1 MRSNEQLVWRH
12 NHSDGS
18 YSAVGHAI
26 YFLTVNPGRTLL
38 CYYDLIIM
46 ADLSQQAIEFKN
58 RIRSAIM
65 SEELRRA
72 DFNDC
77 LLNEY
82 RNYRSVFSD
91 NDPQFNSTAFIGM
104 EPR

>member
-1 MRSNEQLVWRH
+1 
-12 NHSDGS
+12 
-18 YSAVGHAI
+18 
-26 YFLTVNPGRTLL
+26 
-38 CYYDLIIM
+38 M
-46 ADLSQQAIEFKN
+46 ADQPQQATEFKN

-72 DFNDC
+72 SFNDC

-82 RNYRSVFSD
+82 LKYRSVFSD
-91 NDPQFNSTAFIGM
+91 NDPQFNSNAFIGM

>member
-1 MRSNEQLVWRH
+1 
-12 NHSDGS
+12 
-18 YSAVGHAI
+18 
-26 YFLTVNPGRTLL
+26 
-38 CYYDLIIM
+38 M